1 MDDSIREAVRF
12 IGTELK
18 VNPELD
24 KVALINQAAQKYD
37 LNPMQTEFLT
47 NKFLLGAGN

>member
-18 VNPELD
+18 NNPDLD
-24 KVALINQAAQKYD
+24 KIKLINQAAQKYD
-37 LNPMQTEFLT
+37 LNPMQTEFLN
-47 NKFLLGAGN
+47 NKFVLGA

>member
-12 IGTELK
+12 IGVELK
-18 VNPELD
+18 NNPDLD
-24 KVALINQAAQKYD
+24 KVKLINKAAQKYD

-47 NKFLLGAGN
+47 NKYILGV

>member
-18 VNPELD
+18 SNPDLD
-24 KVALINQAAQKYD
+24 KVKLVNQAAQKYD

-47 NKFLLGAGN
+47 NKIILGV